1 MNIVIF
7 LFFLKIFC
15 SLVMAPSVWEK
26 EKKNLNRFSFVF
38 YFFYFTVSFFETLF
52 GWKENIRKIK
62 KSIEH
67 MYCLTLVEKN
77 GL

>member
-1 MNIVIF
+1 MFGKKKKKIKIGF
-7 LFFLKIFC
+7 L
-15 SLVMAPSVWEK
+15 
-26 EKKNLNRFSFVF
+26 FVF

-62 KSIEH
+62 KSNEH